1 MSNMSYCRFE
11 NTSRD
16 LQDCIDAV
24 EIMLDHK
31 GKNEYGEALYGTEKV
46 AFEEMIELCDNFS
59 NYANT
64 VLEQYGDEMYDDGR

>member
-24 EIMLDHK
+24 ETMLDHK
-31 GKNEYGEALYGTEKV
+31 GKNEHGEALYGAEKV

-64 VLEQYGDEMYDDGR
+64 VLEQYGDEMYNDE

>member
-24 EIMLDHK
+24 ETMLDHK
-31 GKNEYGEALYGTEKV
+31 GKNEYGEALYGPEKV

-64 VLEQYGDEMYDDGR
+64 VLEQYGDEMYNDE

>member
-24 EIMLDHK
+24 EIMLNHK
-31 GKNEYGEALYGTEKV
+31 GKNEYGEALYGTERR

-64 VLEQYGDEMYDDGR
+64 VLESYSDEMYENGR

>member
-1 MSNMSYCRFE
+1 MGNLSYCRFE
-11 NTSRD
+11 NTANA

-31 GKNEYGEALYGTEKV
+31 GKNEYGEALYGPEKA
-46 AFEEMIELCDNFS
+46 AFEEMVELCDNFS

-64 VLEQYGDEMYDDGR
+64 VLEQYGETMYNDE

>member
-1 MSNMSYCRFE
+1 MSYCRFE
-11 NTSRD
+11 NTARD
-16 LQDCIDAV
+16 LQDCLDAV

-31 GKNEYGEALYGTEKV
+31 GKNEYGEALHSTERS

-64 VLEQYGDEMYDDGR
+64 VLENHGETMYEDGGE